1 MWAFVS
7 GLPVGGVIAL
17 AALRDPTPLH
27 LLWGAIAGGALLGLL
42 VMLLARRH
50 DDEFERGRHL
60 AAATSFGWAA
70 VPAAVAVFFDWSPG
84 PWVYVG
90 LVVATLTGALFRATR
105 ALGPAGGIVRWKLR
119 ASATL
124 LVASAGVLA
133 LAATGAAMLATEP
146 EPNTRFSSALYAVDA
161 NVVTR
166 PLPVCSGEVRGA
178 LVLQERGANPSLSP
192 DGSQL
197 WFDAAI
203 AEDGGRRQIHRL
215 DRRSGNVA
223 CVTCGQAGNNVHPS
237 VSPSGV
243 SLIYATDRHAT
254 WRHPD
259 DTDLYLAAAH
269 REDRSDPGRRLSF
282 TSSPD
287 ESPVFGPGPMMVT
300 WSRRLEGRYDVVAA
314 SIRSGH
320 GGLLLG
326 TPGVL
331 ASGGAQW
338 IAPVAWSPDA
348 RSLLVARG
356 NPYAALAVEAVDPTR
371 FTRELLGTD
380 AARAGSFDGD
390 GGWFAF
396 ATTRPLHWAGVLPRA
411 LGFAL
416 GPIANAQRV
425 HTALTRDSGVR
436 SGATAQ
442 AAQAVAL
449 DLTDEI
455 AAWGEPTGV
464 AMEPDGSGFVIGQR
478 RHGAGKDARERLVA
492 VQLVCSQTAAAP
504 RAIATAP

>member
-1 MWAFVS
+1 MWAFCS

-17 AALRDPTPLH
+17 AALRDPAPLH
-27 LLWGAIAGGALLGLL
+27 LLWAALAGGALLALL
-42 VMLLARRH
+42 VTLLARRH

-84 PWVYVG
+84 KWVYVG
-90 LVVATLTGALFRATR
+90 VVVATLAGALFRATR

-119 ASATL
+119 AVAAFG
-124 LVASAGVLA
+124 VASAGVLA
-133 LAATGAAMLATEP
+133 LAATGAALLATEP
-146 EPNTRFSSALYAVDA
+146 QPNGRFSSALYTIDA
-161 NVVTR
+161 GVVTR
-166 PLPVCSGEVRGA
+166 PLPVCSGEVSGVE
-178 LVLQERGANPSLSP
+178 VLQERGANPVLSP
-192 DGSQL
+192 DGASL
-197 WFDAAI
+197 WFDAAV

-215 DRRSGNVA
+215 DRTNDHVV
-223 CVTCGQAGNNVHPS
+223 CVTCGQDGNNVSPS
-237 VSPSGV
+237 ISPSGV
-243 SLIYATDRHAT
+243 SLIFATDRHAT

-259 DTDLYLAAAH
+259 DTDLYLAAAQ
-269 REDRSDPGRRLSF
+269 REDKVDPGRRLSF
-282 TSSPD
+282 TIGPD
-287 ESPVFGPGPMMVT
+287 ESPVFGPGSMMVT
-300 WSRRLEGRYDVVAA
+300 WSRRLEGRYEVVAA

-348 RSLLVARG
+348 RNLLVARG
-356 NPYAALAVEAVDPTR
+356 NPYAPLSVEVVDPTR
-371 FTRELLGTD
+371 FARELLGTD
-380 AARAGSFDGD
+380 AAPAGSFDGD
-390 GGWFAF
+390 GGWLAF
-396 ATTRPLHWAGVLPRA
+396 GTTKPLHWAGVLPRA

-416 GPIANAQRV
+416 GPLANLQRS
-425 HTALTRDSGVR
+425 HDALTRDSGAR

-449 DLTDEI
+449 DLAGEV

-464 AMEPDGSGFVIGQR
+464 AIEPDGSGFVIGQR
-478 RHGAGKDARERLVA
+478 RRDDGEDVRERIVA
-492 VQLVCSQTAAAP
+492 VKLACSQTAVAP